1 MEHKKKDLRFVILFL
16 LLVSCSLLYLF
27 QSSYAKYR
35 RSVSGRVTGDIAQWN
50 IKVNEED
57 IMNKKTLSSTVEA
70 VFPESEY
77 NKEGVVAPGI
87 EGYYLIQ
94 IDASQVDVPFECHI
108 SSTVADES
116 SIRDLKTTSY
126 SINPGA
132 EEEILTYS
140 SDTGIVKEI
149 ARNTKQVVFKIYV
162 VWDDVDGQM
171 DNQEDTTVGVNTNS
185 KASMNVVLRF
195 SQINH

>member
-1 MEHKKKDLRFVILFL
+1 MEQKKKDLRFVILFL
-16 LLVSCSLLYLF
+16 LIVSCSLLYLF

-70 VFPESEY
+70 VFLESEY

-94 IDASQVDVPFECHI
+94 IDASQVDVPFECNI